1 MLLYEEFL
9 RDLQFVRCY
18 SSHTV
23 SAYKQDINYYREFC
37 KTKRPIQEIYSF
49 LAEKKLSSR
58 TQARIISCIRTY
70 LKFLQSR
77 GHSVK
82 EIKHLKIPN
91 VKNKLPKPI
100 HLEEFKLLWKAC
112 EGDSKPVSIRN
123 KLILSFLY
131 GLGCRV
137 SELVSM
143 NVQNFNETERWISVV
158 GKGDRQR
165 LLPLTTELYKLL
177 RVYLLQS
184 RPFLSDKKS
193 DCLFFNNRGQRPSR
207 VDIWRWLKAWSLKAG
222 FQEVKNPH
230 SFRHGCAT
238 SLLDQGADLISIQ
251 KLLGHLSIQTTQIYT
266 TVSSD
271 GLKRAIDKHH
281 PLSQIT
287 KGKLGDAV

>member
-1 MLLYEEFL
+1 M
-9 RDLQFVRCY
+9 QFARCC

-23 SAYKQDINYYREFC
+23 SAYKQDLDYYREFC
-37 KTKRPIQEIYSF
+37 KTRRPVQEIYSF
-49 LAEKKLSSR
+49 LTEKKLSPR

-77 GHSVK
+77 GHSAK
-82 EIKHLKIPN
+82 DMKYLKLPN

-100 HLEEFKLLWKAC
+100 QLEEFKLLWKVC
-112 EGDSKPVSIRN
+112 EEKSKPASLRN

-137 SELVSM
+137 SELVAM
-143 NVQNFNETERWISVV
+143 NIQNFNETERWISVI
-158 GKGDRQR
+158 GKGDKQR

-177 RVYLLQS
+177 RTYLIQS
-184 RPFLSDKKS
+184 RPFLADKKK
-193 DCLFFNNRGQRPSR
+193 DCLFFNNRGSRPSR

-222 FQEVKNPH
+222 FNEVKNPH

-238 SLLDQGADLISIQ
+238 SLLDKGADLISIQ

-266 TVSSD
+266 TVSSE
-271 GLKRAIDKHH
+271 GLKKAIDKHH
-281 PLSQIT
+281 PLSKT
-287 KGKLGDAV
+287 AKWKY